1 VAYFQHIED
10 GKIINTIVAETLE
23 DAELAT
29 GGTCVEYFYPE
40 FIEPEDLPRDEDRT
54 DYAKI

>member
-1 VAYFQHIED
+1 MAYFQHIKNSE
-10 GKIINTIVAETLE
+10 IINTIVAETLE

-29 GGTCVEYFYPE
+29 GGTCIEYFYPE
-40 FIEPEDLPRDEDRT
+40 FIEPENSETDEGKT

>member
-1 VAYFQHIED
+1 MAYFQHIED

-40 FIEPEDLPRDEDRT
+40 FIEPEYSETDEGRT